1 MDICVC
7 ARMNGYVDVSGGKG
21 GYVVLYLGRG
31 VCAVRELRMRVL
43 LYACTPENEH
53 MDTCDPDHGEC
64 DPDHPSVHLIS
75 VHGWCGEKLSFAF
88 RSPSCCSAGWG
99 GSGRVVTGYRAMIT
113 DFTGPIEPQ
122 EPESFRY
129 LCQSPERGKSQGFFW
144 GFVSRGTK

>member
-43 LYACTPENEH
+43 LCAYTPENEH
-53 MDTCDPDHGEC
+53 MDTC

-99 GSGRVVTGYRAMIT
+99 GSGHRLQGYNNRFYRA
-113 DFTGPIEPQ
+113 
-122 EPESFRY
+122 Y
-129 LCQSPERGKSQGFFW
+129 
-144 GFVSRGTK
+144 